1 MKNPLIIEDIEFIE
15 NNIMSI
21 RSKVG
26 FNFQYYIDEW
36 LSEKTKFN
44 FWAFFLAP
52 FWLGAK
58 GMFEYVFLYCI
69 LTNLFVNRIPVSYT
83 HLCDSDIA
91 SSVPLSPRYLV
102 GTTSRLI
109 SSPGASS
116 PIATDTPPAPKSLH
130 FLIILVTSGF
140 LNNL

>member
-69 LTNLFVNRIPVSYT
+69 LTNLFVNRIP
-83 HLCDSDIA
+83 
-91 SSVPLSPRYLV
+91 
-102 GTTSRLI
+102 
-109 SSPGASS
+109 
-116 PIATDTPPAPKSLH
+116 SLH
-130 FLIILVTSGF
+130 LILIVLLPIYFGFTGDILYFKKIKSEISNSTGF
-140 LNNL
+140 CVNGLLGICLVIAIQIGTYYLIA

>member
-69 LTNLFVNRIPVSYT
+69 LTNLFVNRIP
-83 HLCDSDIA
+83 
-91 SSVPLSPRYLV
+91 
-102 GTTSRLI
+102 
-109 SSPGASS
+109 
-116 PIATDTPPAPKSLH
+116 SLH
-130 FLIILVTSGF
+130 LILIVLLPIYFGFTGDILYFKKIKSEISNSTGF
-140 LNNL
+140 SVNGLLGICLVIVIQIGTYYLIA

>member
-69 LTNLFVNRIPVSYT
+69 LTNLFVNRIP
-83 HLCDSDIA
+83 
-91 SSVPLSPRYLV
+91 
-102 GTTSRLI
+102 
-109 SSPGASS
+109 
-116 PIATDTPPAPKSLH
+116 SLH
-130 FLIILVTSGF
+130 LILIVLLPIYFGFTGDILYFKKIKSEISNSTGF
-140 LNNL
+140 SVNVLLGICLVIAIQIGTYYLIA

>member
-69 LTNLFVNRIPVSYT
+69 LTNLFVNSIP
-83 HLCDSDIA
+83 
-91 SSVPLSPRYLV
+91 
-102 GTTSRLI
+102 
-109 SSPGASS
+109 
-116 PIATDTPPAPKSLH
+116 SLH
-130 FLIILVTSGF
+130 LILIVLLPIYFGFTGDILYFKKIKSEISNSTGF
-140 LNNL
+140 SVNGLLGICLVIAIQIGTYYLIA

>member
-69 LTNLFVNRIPVSYT
+69 LTNLFLNRIP
-83 HLCDSDIA
+83 
-91 SSVPLSPRYLV
+91 
-102 GTTSRLI
+102 
-109 SSPGASS
+109 
-116 PIATDTPPAPKSLH
+116 SLH
-130 FLIILVTSGF
+130 LILIVLLPIYFGFTGDILYFKKIKSEISNSTGF
-140 LNNL
+140 SVNGLLGICLVIAIQIGTYYLIA

>member
-69 LTNLFVNRIPVSYT
+69 LTNLFVNRIP
-83 HLCDSDIA
+83 
-91 SSVPLSPRYLV
+91 
-102 GTTSRLI
+102 
-109 SSPGASS
+109 
-116 PIATDTPPAPKSLH
+116 SLH
-130 FLIILVTSGF
+130 LILIVLLPIYFGFTGDILYFKKIKNEISNATKYSINGLFGVFLVIVIQIGTYYLIA
-140 LNNL
+140 

>member
-36 LSEKTKFN
+36 LSDKTKFN

-69 LTNLFVNRIPVSYT
+69 LTNLFVNRIP
-83 HLCDSDIA
+83 
-91 SSVPLSPRYLV
+91 
-102 GTTSRLI
+102 
-109 SSPGASS
+109 
-116 PIATDTPPAPKSLH
+116 SLH
-130 FLIILVTSGF
+130 LILIVFLPIYFGFKGDILYFKKIKSEISNSTGF
-140 LNNL
+140 SVNGLFGICLVIAIQIGTYYLIA

>member
-69 LTNLFVNRIPVSYT
+69 LTNLFVNRIP
-83 HLCDSDIA
+83 
-91 SSVPLSPRYLV
+91 
-102 GTTSRLI
+102 
-109 SSPGASS
+109 
-116 PIATDTPPAPKSLH
+116 SLH
-130 FLIILVTSGF
+130 LILIVLLPIYFGFTGDILYFKKIKSEISNSTGF
-140 LNNL
+140 SVNGLLGICLVIAIQIGTYYRIA

>member
-69 LTNLFVNRIPVSYT
+69 LTNLFVNRIP
-83 HLCDSDIA
+83 
-91 SSVPLSPRYLV
+91 
-102 GTTSRLI
+102 
-109 SSPGASS
+109 
-116 PIATDTPPAPKSLH
+116 SLH
-130 FLIILVTSGF
+130 LILIVLLPIYFGFTGDILYFKKIKNEISNATKYSINGLFGVCLVIAIQIGTYY
-140 LNNL
+140 LIA

>member
-69 LTNLFVNRIPVSYT
+69 LTNLFVNRIPSL
-83 HLCDSDIA
+83 HLILI
-91 SSVPLSPRYLV
+91 VLSPIYFGFTGDILYFKKIKSEISNSTGFSVNGLLGICLVIAIQIGTYYL
-102 GTTSRLI
+102 
-109 SSPGASS
+109 
-116 PIATDTPPAPKSLH
+116 IA
-130 FLIILVTSGF
+130 
-140 LNNL
+140 

>member
-69 LTNLFVNRIPVSYT
+69 LTNLFVNRIP
-83 HLCDSDIA
+83 
-91 SSVPLSPRYLV
+91 
-102 GTTSRLI
+102 
-109 SSPGASS
+109 
-116 PIATDTPPAPKSLH
+116 SLH
-130 FLIILVTSGF
+130 LILIVLLPIYFGFAGDILYFKKIKSEISNSTGF
-140 LNNL
+140 SVNGLLGICLVIAIQIGTYYLIA

>member
-36 LSEKTKFN
+36 LSDITKFN

-69 LTNLFVNRIPVSYT
+69 LTNLFVNRIP
-83 HLCDSDIA
+83 
-91 SSVPLSPRYLV
+91 
-102 GTTSRLI
+102 
-109 SSPGASS
+109 
-116 PIATDTPPAPKSLH
+116 SLH
-130 FLIILVTSGF
+130 LILIVLLPIYFGFKGDILYFKKIKSEISNSTDFSVNGLLGICLVIAIQIGTYY
-140 LNNL
+140 LIA

>member
-69 LTNLFVNRIPVSYT
+69 LTNLFVNRIP
-83 HLCDSDIA
+83 
-91 SSVPLSPRYLV
+91 
-102 GTTSRLI
+102 
-109 SSPGASS
+109 
-116 PIATDTPPAPKSLH
+116 SLH
-130 FLIILVTSGF
+130 LILIVLLPIYFGFTGDILYFKKIKSEISNSTVFSVNGLLGISLVIAIQIGTYY
-140 LNNL
+140 LIA

>member
-69 LTNLFVNRIPVSYT
+69 LTNLFVNRIP
-83 HLCDSDIA
+83 
-91 SSVPLSPRYLV
+91 
-102 GTTSRLI
+102 
-109 SSPGASS
+109 
-116 PIATDTPPAPKSLH
+116 SLH
-130 FLIILVTSGF
+130 LILIVLLPIYFGFTGDILYFKKIKSEISNSTGF
-140 LNNL
+140 SVNGLLGICLVIAIQIGTYYLIA

>member
-15 NNIMSI
+15 NNIMNI

-69 LTNLFVNRIPVSYT
+69 LTNLFVNRIP
-83 HLCDSDIA
+83 
-91 SSVPLSPRYLV
+91 
-102 GTTSRLI
+102 
-109 SSPGASS
+109 
-116 PIATDTPPAPKSLH
+116 SLH
-130 FLIILVTSGF
+130 LILIVLLPIYFGFTGDILYFKKIKSEISNSTGF
-140 LNNL
+140 SVNGLLGICLVIAIQIGTYYLIA

>member
-36 LSEKTKFN
+36 LSDKTKFN

-69 LTNLFVNRIPVSYT
+69 LTNLFVNRIP
-83 HLCDSDIA
+83 
-91 SSVPLSPRYLV
+91 
-102 GTTSRLI
+102 
-109 SSPGASS
+109 
-116 PIATDTPPAPKSLH
+116 SLH
-130 FLIILVTSGF
+130 LILIVLLPIYFGFTGDILYFKKIKSEISNSTGF
-140 LNNL
+140 SVNGLLGICLVIAIQIGTYYLIA

>member
-69 LTNLFVNRIPVSYT
+69 LTNLFVNRIP
-83 HLCDSDIA
+83 
-91 SSVPLSPRYLV
+91 
-102 GTTSRLI
+102 
-109 SSPGASS
+109 
-116 PIATDTPPAPKSLH
+116 SLH
-130 FLIILVTSGF
+130 LILIVLLPIYFGFTGDILYFKKIKSEIFNSTGF
-140 LNNL
+140 SVNGLLGICLVIAIQIGTYYLIA

>member
-15 NNIMSI
+15 NNIMNI

-69 LTNLFVNRIPVSYT
+69 LTNLFVNRIP
-83 HLCDSDIA
+83 
-91 SSVPLSPRYLV
+91 
-102 GTTSRLI
+102 
-109 SSPGASS
+109 
-116 PIATDTPPAPKSLH
+116 SLH
-130 FLIILVTSGF
+130 LILIVLLPIYFGFTGDILYFKKIKSEISNSTGF
-140 LNNL
+140 SVNDLLGICLVIAIQIGTYYLIA

>member
-69 LTNLFVNRIPVSYT
+69 LTNLFVNRIP
-83 HLCDSDIA
+83 
-91 SSVPLSPRYLV
+91 
-102 GTTSRLI
+102 
-109 SSPGASS
+109 
-116 PIATDTPPAPKSLH
+116 SLH
-130 FLIILVTSGF
+130 LILIVLLPIYFGFTGDILYFKKIKSEISNSTGF
-140 LNNL
+140 SVNGLLGVCLVVAIQIGTYYLIA

>member
-69 LTNLFVNRIPVSYT
+69 LTNLFVNRIP
-83 HLCDSDIA
+83 
-91 SSVPLSPRYLV
+91 
-102 GTTSRLI
+102 
-109 SSPGASS
+109 
-116 PIATDTPPAPKSLH
+116 SLH
-130 FLIILVTSGF
+130 LILIVLLPIYFGFTGDILYFKKIKSEISNSTDFSVNGLLGICLVIAIQIGTYY
-140 LNNL
+140 LIA